1 MILSSQFLGQT
12 IYITS
17 LDAYGELDHYVG
29 WLNDP
34 KINSMLE
41 ARRIEHSRES
51 VQEFINSANASPS
64 EYLFGI
70 FLKNRDVHI
79 GNIRLHSINTD
90 TQFGEIGLLIGET
103 SEWGKGYA
111 TEAINLVVEFG
122 EKKLSLKTF
131 GAGCYSTNLAS
142 AKAFQKAGFFVEKEI
157 TPGSDLETG
166 FPEATLRL
174 KREINEL

>member
-1 MILSSQFLGQT
+1 
-12 IYITS
+12 
-17 LDAYGELDHYVG
+17 
-29 WLNDP
+29 
-34 KINSMLE
+34 
-41 ARRIEHSRES
+41 
-51 VQEFINSANASPS
+51 
-64 EYLFGI
+64 
-70 FLKNRDVHI
+70 
-79 GNIRLHSINTD
+79 
-90 TQFGEIGLLIGET
+90 LLIGEV

-111 TEAINLVVEFG
+111 TEAINLIVEFG

-142 AKAFQKAGFFVEKEI
+142 AKAFQKAGFCVEKEI